1 MEVKEAQK
9 AEIGIKKSN
18 REAVVKM
25 LRHLLADEFLL
36 YTKTRNAHWN
46 VEGIDFHTK
55 HVFFEEEYGKLE
67 KFIDE
72 VAERI
77 RMLGFYSPG
86 TLKEFLELSHLE
98 ENNPDQTD
106 SASFMTVLLKDHD
119 KVIKF
124 IRESIG
130 ENAEAHN
137 DEGTA
142 DFITGIL
149 QAHEQMAWMLR
160 ASLKQFD
167 S

>member
-1 MEVKEAQK
+1 MEIAQQT
-9 AEIGIKKSN
+9 EIGITKDN
-18 REAVVKM
+18 RRAVAQM
-25 LRHLLADEFLL
+25 LQHLLADEFVL

-67 KFIDE
+67 TFIDE

-77 RMLGFYSPG
+77 RMLGFYAPG
-86 TLKEFLELSHLE
+86 TMAKFLELSHLE
-98 ENNPDQTD
+98 ETEPKQTN
-106 SASFMTVLLKDHD
+106 SSSFMQLLLNDHD
-119 KVIKF
+119 TVIKF
-124 IRESIG
+124 IRKSIG

-160 ASLKQFD
+160 ASLKEFK
-167 S
+167 

>member
-1 MEVKEAQK
+1 METIAAQK
-9 AEIGIKKSN
+9 TEIGIKKSN
-18 REAVVKM
+18 RKAVVEM
-25 LRHLLADEFLL
+25 LQQLLADEFLL
-36 YTKTRNAHWN
+36 YTETRNAHWN

-67 KFIDE
+67 KIMDE

-86 TLKEFLELSHLE
+86 TLAEFLELSHLE
-98 ENNPDQTD
+98 EASPEQTD
-106 SASFMTVLLKDHD
+106 SASFMAILLKDHD
-119 KVIKF
+119 TVIKF
-124 IRESIG
+124 IRKSIG

-149 QAHEQMAWMLR
+149 QVHEQMAWMLR

-167 S
+167 

>member
-25 LRHLLADEFLL
+25 LRQLLADEFLL

-67 KFIDE
+67 TFIDE

-98 ENNPDQTD
+98 ENKPDQTD
-106 SASFMTVLLKDHD
+106 SASFMTALLKDHD

-130 ENAEAHN
+130 NNAEAHN

-167 S
+167 

>member
-1 MEVKEAQK
+1 METAAAQK
-9 AEIGIKKSN
+9 TEIGINKSN
-18 REAVVKM
+18 RKKVVEM
-25 LRHLLADEFLL
+25 LQELLANEFLL

-55 HVFFEEEYGKLE
+55 HVFFEEEYGQLE
-67 KFIDE
+67 TIVDK

-86 TLKEFLELSHLE
+86 TLKEFLELSNLNE
-98 ENNPDQTD
+98 KGPDQTD
-106 SASFMTVLLKDHD
+106 SRSFMTVLLEDHD
-119 KVIKF
+119 KTIKF
-124 IRESIG
+124 IRKSIS

-149 QAHEQMAWMLR
+149 QTHEEMSWMLR

-167 S
+167 

>member
-1 MEVKEAQK
+1 MEAAQK
-9 AEIGIKKSN
+9 TEIGIKKSN
-18 REAVVKM
+18 REAVSEM
-25 LRHLLADEFLL
+25 LQKLLADEFLL

-46 VEGIDFHTK
+46 VEGLDFHTK
-55 HVFFEEEYGKLE
+55 HVFFEEEYNKLE

-77 RMLGFYSPG
+77 RTLGFYSPG
-86 TLKEFLELSHLE
+86 TLAEFLELSHLE
-98 ENNPDQTD
+98 ETQPKDT
-106 SASFMTVLLKDHD
+106 SSTSFMRLLLKDHD
-119 KVIKF
+119 TVIKF
-124 IRESIG
+124 IRKSIG

-167 S
+167 

>member
-25 LRHLLADEFLL
+25 LRQLLADEFLL

-67 KFIDE
+67 TFIDE

-98 ENNPDQTD
+98 ENKPDQTD
-106 SASFMTVLLKDHD
+106 SASFMTALLKDHD

-130 ENAEAHN
+130 DNAEAHN

-167 S
+167 